1 MKYSIEIEIDSPDG
15 TAPCRLRED
24 IVGVVEDYIESKRP
38 PYAIH
43 VNALKAKQGVIPAQ
57 LLDAL
62 RQLRGGMPAVGSDG
76 VCNYCGREYDDVR
89 GTACPSDAC
98 PSFLADKILNLKGVH
113 K

>member
-1 MKYSIEIEIDSPDG
+1 MKYFIEIEIDSPDG

-38 PYAIH
+38 SYS
-43 VNALKAKQGVIPAQ
+43 VSVGALKARQGAFPNRV
-57 LLDAL
+57 LEAL
-62 RQLRGGMPAVGSDG
+62 RHLRGDMPAVGPDG

-89 GTACPSDAC
+89 GAACPSDDC
-98 PSFLADKILNLKGVH
+98 PSFLADKVLNLKGVH